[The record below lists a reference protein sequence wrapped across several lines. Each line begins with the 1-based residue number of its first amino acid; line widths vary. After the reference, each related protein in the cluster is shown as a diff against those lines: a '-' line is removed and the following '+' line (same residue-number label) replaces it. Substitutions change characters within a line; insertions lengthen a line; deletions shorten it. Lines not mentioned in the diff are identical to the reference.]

1 MRHKRIG
8 RKLGVT
14 TKHRKAMLRNMV
26 TDLFRNNRL
35 KTTDT
40 RAKELRRVAEKI
52 ITLAKEGTLHKR
64 RQAGAYI
71 RDKEVLKKLFDEIA
85 ERFKDRPGG
94 YTRITKLGFR
104 RGDNTPVSI
113 VELVEEEYKPKKTK
127 KAKAAPKK
135 PKATAKDGSV
145 KAKSS
150 KKESAEEL
158 GLIEEQDK
166 KTEEVLAAEAAVV
179 AGAVEIAKEE
189 LEPKAKA
196 EEAPEPEAKE
206 TAVEETPAAESE
218 PAAEAQPEETAE
230 EKIEEPV
237 AETVEEPSEAP
248 EAKAEEVPEK
258 TTEAKVEAEPEPE
271 EEIEAKAEEVSE
283 EQTEDNTQAEE
294 DKETEKKED

>member
-71 RDKEVLKKLFDEIA
+71 RDKEVLKKLFDELA

-104 RGDNTPVSI
+104 RGDNTPISI
-113 VELVEEEYKPKKTK
+113 IELVEEEYKPKKAK

-135 PKATAKDGSV
+135 PKAAAKDGSV

-179 AGAVEIAKEE
+179 AETVEIVKEE
-189 LEPKAKA
+189 TEPKAKA

-206 TAVEETPAAESE
+206 AAVEETPAAESE
-218 PAAEAQPEETAE
+218 SAAEAQPEETAE
-230 EKIEEPV
+230 EKIEELA
-237 AETVEEPSEAP
+237 AETVEEPSDAP
-248 EAKAEEVPEK
+248 EVK
-258 TTEAKVEAEPEPE
+258 AEPEPE
-271 EEIEAKAEEVSE
+271 AEIEAKTEESSE
-283 EQTEDNTQAEE
+283 EQAEDGTRAEE